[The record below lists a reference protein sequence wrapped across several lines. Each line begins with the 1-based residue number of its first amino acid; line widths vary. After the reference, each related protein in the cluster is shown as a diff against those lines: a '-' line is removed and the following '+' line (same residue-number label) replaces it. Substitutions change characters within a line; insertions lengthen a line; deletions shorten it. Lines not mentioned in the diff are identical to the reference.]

1 LLVQTQAEAPVPGA
15 SVPAAVVALVAP
27 DQGMERV
34 ARTGR
39 VRWLLLAAIGCSLA
53 AGLAAAWKVDA
64 RDATLAA
71 LERQGQLQSTSDQQ
85 IADQTKAAERTF
97 MVTRVGGALVL
108 PAVDFALYCVGLFGL
123 AWFLRGRATGKAIAA
138 VSAAALLP
146 SAIGNVLEAIAAA
159 TRASIP
165 ASPQP
170 LVPRDLGALYASV
183 AGHPLMGAAGRLLS
197 AIDVFSLWAAFLLAY
212 GLVFAANL
220 PRRRAVAGTLIG
232 WLCFRL
238 LTHVA
243 MGGGGSPQMGGP
255 HP

>member
-1 LLVQTQAEAPVPGA
+1 
-15 SVPAAVVALVAP
+15 
-27 DQGMERV
+27 MERV

-39 VRWLLLAAIGCSLA
+39 VRWLLVVAMVCSLA
-53 AGLAAAWKVDA
+53 AGVTAAWKVDA
-64 RDATLAA
+64 REATLAA
-71 LERQGQLQSTSDQQ
+71 IEKQGQIQTTSDQQ

-97 MVTRVGGALVL
+97 IVMRVASALAM
-108 PAVDFALYCVGLFGL
+108 PAVDLALYCIGLFAL
-123 AWFLRGRATGKAIAA
+123 ARFLRGRATGRAIAA

-146 SAIGNVLEAIAAA
+146 TAFGNVLEAIAAA
-159 TRASIP
+159 TRKWIP
-165 ASPQP
+165 PSFEP
-170 LVPRDLGALYASV
+170 LVPRDLAALYASF

-197 AIDVFSLWAAFLLAY
+197 AIDVFSLWAAVLLAY

-243 MGGGGSPQMGGP
+243 MGGGAGPQMGGP

>member
-1 LLVQTQAEAPVPGA
+1 LLVQTQAEAPVPG
-15 SVPAAVVALVAP
+15 PAAPAAILALVAP
-27 DQGMERV
+27 DIGMERV

-39 VRWLLLAAIGCSLA
+39 VRWLLLIAMMCSLA
-53 AGLAAAWKVDA
+53 AGLTAAWKVDA
-64 RDATLAA
+64 RNATLAS
-71 LERQGQLQSTSDQQ
+71 LEKQGQIQTTSDQQ

-97 MVTRVGGALVL
+97 IVMRVGSALVL
-108 PAVDFALYCVGLFGL
+108 PAVDLALCCVGLFAL
-123 AWFLRGRATGKAIAA
+123 SWFLRGRTSGRAVAA

-146 SAIGNVLEAIAAA
+146 SAIGNVFEAIAAA
-159 TRASIP
+159 TRRSI
-165 ASPQP
+165 SPSAQP
-170 LVPRDLGALYASV
+170 LVPRDLSALYASV
-183 AGHPLMGAAGRLLS
+183 AGHPLAGAAGRLLS

-238 LTHVA
+238 LTQVA
-243 MGGGGSPQMGGP
+243 MGGGGGPQMGGP